1 MNLAIDIVPLTITW
15 WFGILIPFCI
25 GLLIIQLAIRIPPDN
40 RRLLSISLGIIMI
53 SRELWKS
60 WYIFQIGAWE
70 IETSLPLH
78 LCGLAAILS
87 GLMLFKTH
95 QKGFEFLALIGLPG
109 AIHALLTPQLNHGG
123 ELPQVIEYYIGHGGI
138 ILVPVYLA
146 VVDGYRIEKFAW
158 RGVFIYCQ
166 LLLIFIGSLNFLL
179 GSNYMFLCSKP
190 IVNSPMIIGS
200 WPWYILGFEILGLGH
215 ILLFY
220 LIFRRMKPLPY

>member
-179 GSNYMFLCSKP
+179 GSNL
-190 IVNSPMIIGS
+190 
-200 WPWYILGFEILGLGH
+200 LDLGLG
-215 ILLFY
+215 IY
-220 LIFRRMKPLPY
+220 LVLKFLD

>member
-25 GLLIIQLAIRIPPDN
+25 GLLIIQLAIRIPPDK

-60 WYIFQIGAWE
+60 WYIFQIEAWE

-95 QKGFEFLALIGLPG
+95 QKGFEFLALISLTG
-109 AIHALLTPQLNHGG
+109 ALHAILTPQLNHGAS
-123 ELPQVIEYYIGHGGI
+123 LVQLVEYYIGHGGV
-138 ILVPVYLA
+138 ILVPIYLA
-146 VVDGYRIEKFAW
+146 IVDGYRVKKNAW
-158 RGVFIYCQ
+158 RNVFIYCQ
-166 LLLIFIGSLNFLL
+166 VLLLFIGMINLILDA
-179 GSNYMFLCSKP
+179 NYMYLCEVP
-190 IVNSPMIIGS
+190 IVNNPLIIGL
-200 WPWYILGFEILGLGH
+200 WPWYIIGFEIFGLVH
-215 ILLFY
+215 ILFFYFLF
-220 LIFRRMKPLPY
+220 RMLKPLPY